1 MLQRLRERE
10 ARLPPAEWAWQ
21 HAGAALAA
29 AHGAQGGGAASGAS
43 RALLGEVAGRARLR
57 AEEAGEAAQL
67 AEAVAAEL
75 AVLCAALQQLR
86 PPPPWEVMGA
96 GADWCELRPCAILA
110 LGRSG
115 DAHAEEQQAGQ
126 LPLSE
131 RRSELR
137 AKLELWRR
145 LFFALSSHLVPAGA
159 TG

>member
-43 RALLGEVAGRARLR
+43 RALLDEVAGRARLR

-115 DAHAEEQQAGQ
+115 DAHAEERRPHSRLPRGASSRASLARAGG
-126 LPLSE
+126 E
-131 RRSELR
+131 VRRKKTRTS
-137 AKLELWRR
+137 
-145 LFFALSSHLVPAGA
+145 G
-159 TG
+159 